1 LRGTAGA
8 AKRFNKYNN
17 QGNVMLFCKG
27 SLQRFIVAGLLLTAA
42 FSLAA
47 SSLDED
53 LSVLRDARDLSAI
66 EQRLAEASEDELN
79 SVVGLRWQAWLAQG
93 RQETDVAL
101 ALLERALELEPDNV
115 ELILMRSG
123 MVLSGLSA
131 SGGLS
136 ALRQARA
143 MSRELERA
151 VELAPD
157 HVGAR
162 VGLVQYLTNAPRIA
176 GGGSRKAEEH
186 LEALKRNSPA
196 SYLGL
201 KAQSA
206 MADQDLD
213 AAIGYLEQAIELDG
227 SDDWRFIYGLALQH
241 TERWDEAR
249 ALYTA
254 MVSDNPRNG
263 AAWYQV
269 GRTAVLSEDNI
280 EAGMAAFEHFLQLPH
295 WPGDPTHAAAWW
307 RIGQLHEIRGEVDQA
322 REAYDRS
329 LAEHPDFEE
338 ARAALK
344 ALQG

>member
-1 LRGTAGA
+1 
-8 AKRFNKYNN
+8 
-17 QGNVMLFCKG
+17 
-27 SLQRFIVAGLLLTAA
+27 
-42 FSLAA
+42 
-47 SSLDED
+47 
-53 LSVLRDARDLSAI
+53 
-66 EQRLAEASEDELN
+66 
-79 SVVGLRWQAWLAQG
+79 LRWQAWLARG
-93 RQETDVAL
+93 REETDAAL
-101 ALLERALELEPDNV
+101 ELLERALELEPDNV

-123 MVLSGLSA
+123 TVLSGLSA

-162 VGLVQYLTNAPRIA
+162 ISLVQYLINAPRVA
-176 GGGSRKAEEH
+176 GGGSRKAQEH
-186 LEALKRNSPA
+186 LEVLKRISPA

-213 AAIGYLEQAIELDG
+213 AAIGYLEQAVELDG
-227 SDDWRFIYGLALQH
+227 SDDWRFVYGIALQH

-249 ALYTA
+249 AVYTA

-269 GRTAVLSEDNI
+269 GRTTVLSEDDI
-280 EAGMAAFEHFLQLPH
+280 EAGMAAFERFLQLPQ

-307 RIGQLHEIRGEVDQA
+307 RIGQLHEIQGEVDQA
-322 REAYDRS
+322 REAYHRS
-329 LAEHPDFEE
+329 LAEQPGFEE
-338 ARAALK
+338 AKAALK